1 MKNNSVI
8 KTAENSTGGTSC
20 APGLRD
26 RKREMMRLSILESA
40 SRLVAEGG
48 SEALSLRKVAEDAG
62 ASTMVVYT
70 VFGSK
75 EGLLA
80 ALWREGFRRLWEL
93 EVDAMQSSDPM
104 QTLRDLGSAYR
115 KNALTNPAFYKL
127 VFGGALSK
135 SVIGVLEEEG
145 DSECAR
151 TFEVLVDAVAACQ
164 QSKQLTKKLTANEIA
179 AMFWSCAHGVVSL
192 ELSGMLSCWADP
204 QQIFDRNLQA
214 LMDGL
219 KENGK

>member
-1 MKNNSVI
+1 MKYNDVI
-8 KTAENSTGGTSC
+8 QNRKSETS
-20 APGLRD
+20 ATSLSPGLRE

-80 ALWREGFRRLWEL
+80 ALWNEGFHRLWQFEEEAL
-93 EVDAMQSSDPM
+93 KNPDPM
-104 QTLRDLGSAYR
+104 QVLRALGTAYR
-115 KNALTNPAFYKL
+115 KNAIANPAFYKL
-127 VFGGALSK
+127 VFGGALPK
-135 SVIGVLEEEG
+135 SFIDSVGCDASS
-145 DSECAR
+145 DSER
-151 TFEVLVDAVAACQ
+151 TFEVLIETVAACQ
-164 QSKQLTKKLTANEIA
+164 QIGLLTKKIAASEIA
-179 AMFWSCAHGVVSL
+179 AMFWSSAHGAVSL

-204 QQIFDRNLQA
+204 QQIFERNFDA
-214 LMDGL
+214 LINGL
-219 KENGK
+219 KDNV